1 MELIDRDHQSG
12 SRAHVS
18 RLAAVERAE
27 AYAREHASTP
37 VSISRLCRVVG
48 LSERGLRN
56 AFYGI
61 RGMSPKRSML
71 AERLDRARRALTD
84 AGSRPGT
91 VTGIATRYGFYEL
104 GRFAGTYKE
113 AFGESPSE
121 TLHGASRRSAAAQ
134 ASRMNRHADDCAR

>member
-1 MELIDRDHQSG
+1 MELTGRDRQENTGTH
-12 SRAHVS
+12 AS

-27 AYAREHASTP
+27 AYARAHTSTP

-56 AFYGI
+56 AFYGV

-71 AERLDRARRALTD
+71 VERLKGARRALTD
-84 AGSRPGT
+84 ARDRST
-91 VTGIATRYGFYEL
+91 VTGVATRYGFYEL
-104 GRFAGTYKE
+104 GRFAGTYKD
-113 AFGESPSE
+113 AFGETPSE
-121 TLHGASRRSAAAQ
+121 TLYGTSRRPVTEH